1 MNHFFKLTHL
11 ALAATFIACQS
22 TPVAVKDQ
30 KENANNNGTIRSE
43 TLQISTDARS
53 SFFKDYATPSK
64 TARDELAQ
72 KKDLSPLLLTSVAE
86 LSLLSGDIA
95 KSEQQARAVLKK
107 DLKNISALKVLI
119 KAALAANK
127 PDAAIILADSAL
139 AIQPRDSDI
148 LCLKGLAFY
157 KSGDVLSA
165 RDTWKKAAETNP
177 NNIIAHLNL
186 GALYYHNRNIQR
198 AGASFEKALV
208 AQPDNIEALIGKA
221 VILDAQ
227 GQFEPAR
234 TTLKT
239 VISKYSKAA
248 LAYYNLALIENER
261 FDNAEGALENT
272 EKYLALNKPDRKNF
286 EKLTILRE
294 ELRAKVAKKG
304 IKMSDEELRKMAAT
318 QRPATSESPVPAQP
332 NPTPVKENSTEAKTK
347 TPPQNS
353 APANSAPAK
362 TVPTE
367 SPKPADAPENS
378 EDLEKAIK

>member
-1 MNHFFKLTHL
+1 MYCAHRSKFAKFQTEL
-11 ALAATFIACQS
+11 CS
-22 TPVAVKDQ
+22 T
-30 KENANNNGTIRSE
+30 
-43 TLQISTDARS
+43 
-53 SFFKDYATPSK
+53 FFKDYATPSK

-107 DLKNISALKVLI
+107 DLKNTSALKVLI

-165 RDTWKKAAETNP
+165 RDTWKKAAEINP
-177 NNIIAHLNL
+177 SSVIAHLNL
-186 GALYYHNRNIQR
+186 GALYFHNRNIQR

-208 AQPDNIEALIGKA
+208 AQPENIEALIGKA
-221 VILDAQ
+221 VVLDAQ

-234 TTLKT
+234 TALKT
-239 VISKYSKAA
+239 VISKSSKSA

-294 ELRAKVAKKG
+294 ELRGKVAKKG
-304 IKMSDEELRKMAAT
+304 VKMSDEELRKMAAT
-318 QRPATSESPVPAQP
+318 QRPATSESPAPAQP
-332 NPTPVKENSTEAKTK
+332 QPTAIKENSPEAKPK
-347 TPPQNS
+347 NTPQES
-353 APANSAPAK
+353 LPAK
-362 TVPTE
+362 AIPKET
-367 SPKPADAPENS
+367 PKPADVPENA